1 MTDPPDL
8 TDSVVPVPTVL
19 HLPHV
24 LEGALWSHARR
35 DAPAECVGAIGGH
48 RRPDGLHALTLYPLP
63 NIAPDPARHYLADP
77 GHLLRALKAMHSEGL
92 SLVALYHSHPNGPA
106 TPSRTDTQLAAYPV
120 PYLIADLRGGSL
132 LGYSLPEGRAVQI
145 VSDAG

>member
-1 MTDPPDL
+1 M
-8 TDSVVPVPTVL
+8 
-19 HLPHV
+19 HLPRV
-24 LEGALWSHARR
+24 LEGALWAHARR

-48 RRPDGLHALTLYPLP
+48 VRPDGLHAHALYPLP
-63 NIAPDPARHYLADP
+63 NIAPDPARQYLADP
-77 GHLLRALKAMHSEGL
+77 GHLLRALRAMQAEGL

-106 TPSRTDTQLAAYPV
+106 TPSRTDTQLAAYSV

-132 LGYSLPEGRAVQI
+132 LGYSLPDGTAVDI